1 MNNTNHQTQQCVFI
15 LAGEASGDLYGGM
28 LVKAL
33 LRSNPELKVIA
44 WGGEHM
50 EEAGAQVLRHY
61 KTMAFMGFLE
71 VIKNLGTIRTLFRE
85 CEQLLLDHQPNT
97 FVGIDYPGFNLK
109 MAAKAQALGLTT
121 HHYISPSLWA
131 WNKNRVNTIREHIDQ
146 LHVILP
152 FEKQWFAEHDVEV
165 NWVGHPLIELER
177 SERAGNAENG
187 SDSSPVLALFPG
199 SRGQE
204 LERLLPVFLEVAAGM
219 PHFRPIIAGAPGL
232 GSSQY
237 QLAVDSG
244 VEVRF
249 GKTRELMK
257 QAAIGLVTSG
267 TATLE
272 AALLGMPQVICYKT
286 SFVTYQIA
294 KRLAKTEWIGLPNII
309 AQASIVPE
317 RIQEE
322 CTAAILLNDLNHI
335 HDGKK
340 LLDSGKK
347 QMKCFEKLRQQ
358 LEGPQEPS
366 RNVAEAIL
374 DYNPRST

>member
-1 MNNTNHQTQQCVFI
+1 
-15 LAGEASGDLYGGM
+15 
-28 LVKAL
+28 
-33 LRSNPELKVIA
+33 
-44 WGGEHM
+44 
-50 EEAGAQVLRHY
+50 
-61 KTMAFMGFLE
+61 
-71 VIKNLGTIRTLFRE
+71 
-85 CEQLLLDHQPNT
+85 
-97 FVGIDYPGFNLK
+97 
-109 MAAKAQALGLTT
+109 
-121 HHYISPSLWA
+121 
-131 WNKNRVNTIREHIDQ
+131 
-146 LHVILP
+146 
-152 FEKQWFAEHDVEV
+152 VEV

-177 SERAGNAENG
+177 SERAGYAENG

-237 QLAVDSG
+237 QLAADSG

-286 SFVTYQIA
+286 SFLTYQIA

-347 QMKCFEKLRQQ
+347 QMTCFERLRQQ